1 MALRQAL
8 AQRLFRFGRDE
19 RLPVVL
25 TQRRIFILP
34 TGAGLLYA
42 AVLCA
47 MLIGA
52 ILGALYMVLRP
63 LLRLLLKV
71 ISWLTLGL
79 INVVIDAWLVWTAA
93 SMMDGAVTFDNFWWA
108 AAVAL
113 AVNVARTLIGAL
125 TGSLRK

>member
-1 MALRQAL
+1 MLGAILRFA
-8 AQRLFRFGRDE
+8 AT
-19 RLPVVL
+19 V
-25 TQRRIFILP
+25 
-34 TGAGLLYA
+34 A
-42 AVLCA
+42 AVPLCATYLPGVHMTNVAGA

-52 ILGALYMVLRP
+52 ILGALYMLLRP
-63 LLRLLLKV
+63 VLRLLLKV